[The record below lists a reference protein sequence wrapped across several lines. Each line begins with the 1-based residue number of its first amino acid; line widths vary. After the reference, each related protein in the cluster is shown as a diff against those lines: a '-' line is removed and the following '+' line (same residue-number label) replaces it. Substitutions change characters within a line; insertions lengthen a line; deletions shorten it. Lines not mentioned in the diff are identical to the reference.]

1 MSMANIPTA
10 SRIFAD
16 RYFREARR
24 LEALHAARIAPG
36 TATWGEALNALVD
49 RMEKV
54 GSPIKR
60 AAILRQA
67 IAYLDGVAHAEAM
80 HVGIGG
86 SSSGKRTAALVFAA
100 FHAGR
105 HPLDLD
111 EDGLHVLLHVLVCD
125 RGGGA
130 RLLADVL
137 LTYVSK
143 HAMARLHERNY
154 QLTAGSAFTV
164 FGHLGILGL
173 LTHRGSKHVRGAM
186 CLRHG
191 EILAVGSLK
200 QAAAGSGD
208 DQLIGGS
215 FLDIRTVLPAD
226 EVRDHAM
233 LEQGRIAEEAVVA
246 WLDDRTIAGA
256 EALAERIPFL
266 PRREDDFTL
275 RAAR

>member
-1 MSMANIPTA
+1 MKWNC
-10 SRIFAD
+10 
-16 RYFREARR
+16 
-24 LEALHAARIAPG
+24 
-36 TATWGEALNALVD
+36 
-49 RMEKV
+49 
-54 GSPIKR
+54 
-60 AAILRQA
+60 AIL
-67 IAYLDGVAHAEAM
+67 G
-80 HVGIGG
+80 
-86 SSSGKRTAALVFAA
+86 F
-100 FHAGR
+100 
-105 HPLDLD
+105 
-111 EDGLHVLLHVLVCD
+111 
-125 RGGGA
+125 
-130 RLLADVL
+130 
-137 LTYVSK
+137 
-143 HAMARLHERNY
+143 
-154 QLTAGSAFTV
+154 
-164 FGHLGILGL
+164 
-173 LTHRGSKHVRGAM
+173 LTHRGNKHVRGAM

-208 DQLIGGS
+208 DQLVDGS